1 VRSPGAD
8 LWNRSKE
15 GRLMARKTAA
25 LLALLF
31 AVAGGLVAASP
42 AHAEGDIYRYW
53 TYFQVTN
60 GKFVTSAKG
69 PGEAVPADGSVEAY
83 RYAAPA
89 DFAKP
94 NLPRADL
101 EELTF
106 DTICEHV
113 EAEDGKKRVAVI
125 IDYGVAEDADGAAEP
140 PAPTAACAQA
150 DEKATGLQVLT
161 EVAKT
166 RAEKGLLCAIEGY
179 PAKDCST
186 LVKTATPADGPD
198 PIEFELAG
206 HEGDDHEDGGAAT
219 DNSSDES
226 DKSEDEGSNVPL
238 LAAIG
243 VVIVAIIA
251 GGLVL
256 SRRNKTAA

>member
-1 VRSPGAD
+1 
-8 LWNRSKE
+8 
-15 GRLMARKTAA
+15 MARKTAA

-53 TYFQVTN
+53 TYFQVT
-60 GKFVTSAKG
+60 GDKFVASAKG
-69 PGEAVPADGSVEAY
+69 VAITVPEDGSIEAY

-89 DFAKP
+89 DFNKP

-101 EELTF
+101 DELTF
-106 DTICEHV
+106 ESICEHV
-113 EAEDGKKRVAVI
+113 EAADGMKRVAVI
-125 IDYGVAEDADGAAEP
+125 IDYGVVEDAEGAAEP
-140 PAPTAACAQA
+140 PTPTAACAQV

-166 RAEKGLLCAIEGY
+166 RSEDGLLCAIEGY
-179 PAKDCST
+179 PAKGCST
-186 LVKTATPADGPD
+186 LVTEGTPADGAEPV
-198 PIEFELAG
+198 EFELAG
-206 HEGDDHEDGGAAT
+206 HEGDHEDGGTGT
-219 DNSSDES
+219 DASSEE
-226 DKSEDEGSNVPL
+226 SEDEGSNVPL
-238 LAAIG
+238 LVAIG
-243 VVIVAIIA
+243 AVIVAIIA

>member
-1 VRSPGAD
+1 
-8 LWNRSKE
+8 
-15 GRLMARKTAA
+15 MARKTAA

-42 AHAEGDIYRYW
+42 AQAGPDIYRYW
-53 TYFQVTN
+53 TYFQVDD
-60 GKFVTSAKG
+60 GKFVTSTKG
-69 PGEAVPADGSVEAY
+69 VAGTVPADGSIEAY

-89 DFAKP
+89 DFTKP

-101 EELTF
+101 DELSF

-113 EAEDGKKRVAVI
+113 EAADGKKRVAVI

-140 PAPTAACAQA
+140 PAPTAACAQV
-150 DEKATGLQVLT
+150 DEQATGLQVLT

-166 RAEKGLLCAIEGY
+166 RAEKGQLCAIEGY
-179 PAKDCST
+179 PAAGCFT
-186 LVKTATPADGPD
+186 LVKAATPADAAD

-206 HEGDDHEDGGAAT
+206 HEGDHHEDGGAAT
-219 DNSSDES
+219 DASSDES
-226 DKSEDEGSNVPL
+226 EDDGSNVPL

-243 VVIVAIIA
+243 AVIVAIIA